1 MNQVVSEVP
10 FELKRKKSMHPEKKP
25 LLLERKK
32 KIANDQ
38 AEGSV
43 GKRADFPE
51 RQWSSGAKNT
61 EASLLCSPEDR
72 ALLFCLKLWS
82 RIGGSSSRG
91 RLGPAYVGEGIWTVS
106 HRQWG

>member
-1 MNQVVSEVP
+1 M
-10 FELKRKKSMHPEKKP
+10 
-25 LLLERKK
+25 LERKK

-38 AEGSV
+38 ADGSV

-61 EASLLCSPEDR
+61 EASLLCLPEDR

>member
-38 AEGSV
+38 ADGSV
-43 GKRADFPE
+43 GKRADFPA
-51 RQWSSGAKNT
+51 RQWSSLAKNT
-61 EASLLCSPEDR
+61 EASLPCSPGDR
-72 ALLFCLKLWS
+72 TLLFCLKLWS
-82 RIGGSSSRG
+82 WIGSSRSRG
-91 RLGPAYVGEGIWTVS
+91 RMGPAYVGEGI
-106 HRQWG
+106 